1 MKNILTLDY
10 ETSDS
15 RVNYGQVLQ
24 AGIIISD
31 ENFNIKAKHELRCRL
46 KSTVIPSIGACLVH
60 KIPVNILKNSNKSHY
75 QMVLEHYNLIK
86 QNTPTIIMGFN
97 QTMFD
102 LEFYRRMLFKS
113 LLPDVYQTNTGGN
126 AHLDIL
132 NVSRAAK
139 FANDKSLKTI
149 LNEKNRPSFKLSDLS
164 EANEIDNGESH
175 DAITDCLNT
184 IEIAKLVKKNSEKIW
199 KDSMITMTKKET
211 ENFILKNKMYTSL
224 EYFYGSSH
232 SFLVHHILFHPEY
245 HWSINWD
252 LKVNPEPYLTMDRPS
267 LSKTLDASPKVIR
280 TVKTNKSL
288 VLLDHSYALK
298 TDAYK
303 KIGIDEIKRRI
314 KILDDNPQFLDL
326 ISVILSD
333 KAKEKMSM
341 DQSELYHE
349 ETIYQGGFASDKD
362 KAVMR
367 KFHEVDWKEKVN
379 MIEKFSEERFQY
391 FAKCLIYEE
400 SPESLPKSI
409 FNEIH
414 RNFAA
419 RLTSLNKE
427 KWETIPS
434 FFKEAD
440 DLRENKYKDDE
451 EALQLIAEY
460 DKYVLELKS
469 KFEAA

>member
-1 MKNILTLDY
+1 
-10 ETSDS
+10 
-15 RVNYGQVLQ
+15 
-24 AGIIISD
+24 
-31 ENFNIKAKHELRCRL
+31 
-46 KSTVIPSIGACLVH
+46 
-60 KIPVNILKNSNKSHY
+60 
-75 QMVLEHYNLIK
+75 
-86 QNTPTIIMGFN
+86 
-97 QTMFD
+97 
-102 LEFYRRMLFKS
+102 
-113 LLPDVYQTNTGGN
+113 
-126 AHLDIL
+126 
-132 NVSRAAK
+132 
-139 FANDKSLKTI
+139 
-149 LNEKNRPSFKLSDLS
+149 
-164 EANEIDNGESH
+164 
-175 DAITDCLNT
+175 
-184 IEIAKLVKKNSEKIW
+184 
-199 KDSMITMTKKET
+199 
-211 ENFILKNKMYTSL
+211 
-224 EYFYGSSH
+224 
-232 SFLVHHILFHPEY
+232 
-245 HWSINWD
+245 
-252 LKVNPEPYLTMDRPS
+252 
-267 LSKTLDASPKVIR
+267 
-280 TVKTNKSL
+280 
-288 VLLDHSYALK
+288 
-298 TDAYK
+298 
-303 KIGIDEIKRRI
+303 
-314 KILDDNPQFLDL
+314 
-326 ISVILSD
+326 
-333 KAKEKMSM
+333 M

-409 FNEIH
+409 YNEIH

>member
-86 QNTPTIIMGFN
+86 ENTPTIIMGFN

-267 LSKTLDASPKVIR
+267 LSKALDASPKVIR

-314 KILDDNPQFLDL
+314 KILDDNSQFLDL

-440 DLRENKYKDDE
+440 DLREHKYKDDE